1 MLEVKE
7 EVNQNIEESRAAG
20 IIKGSLDASIELI
33 LDSDDFNLVNKFAS
47 EMHFFFIVSE
57 CNILQ
62 GDSFKI
68 SVSKSTAEKCVRCW
82 HRNES
87 VGSNGKHPEL
97 CNRCVENLDGP
108 GEDRRFA

>member
-57 CNILQ
+57 
-62 GDSFKI
+62 
-68 SVSKSTAEKCVRCW
+68 
-82 HRNES
+82 
-87 VGSNGKHPEL
+87 
-97 CNRCVENLDGP
+97 
-108 GEDRRFA
+108 